1 MVSKASEDFPE
12 PDSPVTQ
19 IRALRGS
26 RTVTFLRLCS
36 RAPCTTSSSAA
47 MDSSL
52 TRGSDRTDVL
62 FWSSFQLLAPIELDC
77 CQRQR
82 DGPARPVARI
92 DIDGALR
99 GKSCEAIVGRP
110 GHGCRALRA
119 GRKREVA
126 RPAAVEDEHAPAH
139 TRAEIAPVRAGHET
153 AQRSSNAIEQRDL
166 SPVAIHEEPHGSWR
180 PRDGGEIVLTGPD
193 HFLHQSRGPADRPGT
208 AVDCPKPAKGHGGGT
223 GGAGRRPLEEASI
236 ANERQRPTGLEGR

>member
-52 TRGSDRTDVL
+52 ARRSDRTDVL
-62 FWSSFQLLAPIELDC
+62 FLAPVELYC
-77 CQRQR
+77 RQRQR
-82 DGPARPVARI
+82 DGRARPVARI
-92 DIDGALR
+92 DVDGALR
-99 GKSCEAIVGRP
+99 GKRCEALVRRP

-119 GRKREVA
+119 GREREVA

-139 TRAEIAPVRAGHET
+139 TCAEIAPVRAGHET
-153 AQRSSNAIEQRDL
+153 AQRSSHALEKRDRSSVSLHEQGPDSLRSCDDGKVVLPGPDELLHERGRAAHVARAAVDL
-166 SPVAIHEEPHGSWR
+166 SEPSEGHVRSPLNTSEGLR
-180 PRDGGEIVLTGPD
+180 EI
-193 HFLHQSRGPADRPGT
+193 DR
-208 AVDCPKPAKGHGGGT
+208 CP
-223 GGAGRRPLEEASI
+223 
-236 ANERQRPTGLEGR
+236 